1 MLLHLTVNKIL
12 VTLQQTEL
20 ITAYSTA
27 CTQAMLH
34 CQQHYLTPVKQHA
47 AAPDCQQD
55 SVYTATN

>member
-20 ITAYSTA
+20 ITTYSTA

-34 CQQHYLTPVKQHA
+34 CHRHYLTQVKQQFIALLKTHFLGK
-47 AAPDCQQD
+47 
-55 SVYTATN
+55 